1 MMWDMGIH
9 RKTKRQL
16 HEKPM
21 TTKPKWCHG
30 AAAETKTAAIA
41 AGTTT
46 PAQKKRRAELQKSEC

>member
-1 MMWDMGIH
+1 MGIH